1 MFEMKIISFQK
12 SKQCFIWQI
21 QTAEI
26 ACRLGICVE
35 IFEVVKFIPFH
46 IIENIS
52 HQRIKCY
59 HFSLIKLLQ

>member
-12 SKQCFIWQI
+12 SNQCFIWQI

-35 IFEVVKFIPFH
+35 IFEVVKLIPFH

-52 HQRIKCY
+52 SY
-59 HFSLIKLLQ
+59 